1 MEAKLGKNKI
11 LAFRKLSRSGTDQG
25 AKLAFQT
32 EHTLNYER
40 NNESTATKDG
50 AVIVPGG
57 LVATLEIQAVASNDP
72 LNIMLMESVINGE
85 KLEIWEI
92 DLTEETEEGVY
103 PALYMRGNLR
113 SWSVPAPT
121 EGPVELSTSADIDG
135 VPQEGTVEF
144 TAEQLE
150 EIQYA
155 FRDLDPFVEVPA
167 G

>member
-11 LAFRKLSRSGTDQG
+11 LAFRKLADAGTAAG

-50 AVIVPGG
+50 AVINPGG
-57 LVATLEIQAVASNDP
+57 LVATLEINALASNDP
-72 LNIMLMESVINGE
+72 VNNMLMESVINGE

-92 DLTEETEEGVY
+92 DLTAPTTEGGTTY
-103 PALYMRGNLR
+103 NALYMRGNLR

-121 EGPVELSTSADIDG
+121 EGPVEISTSADIDG
-135 VPQEGTVEF
+135 IPQEGVVTF
-144 TAEQLE
+144 TAEQMD

-155 FRDLDPFVEVPA
+155 FRDLIAVV
-167 G
+167 

>member
-11 LAFRKLSRSGTDQG
+11 LAFRKLSEAGTATG
-25 AKLAFQT
+25 AKLAFQV

-50 AVIVPGG
+50 AVINPGG
-57 LVATLEIQAVASNDP
+57 LVATLEINALASNDP
-72 LNIMLMESVINGE
+72 VNNMLMESVIAGE

-92 DLTEETEEGVY
+92 DLTTEGTLNTY

-121 EGPVELSTSADIDG
+121 EGPVEISTSADIDG
-135 VPQEGTVEF
+135 VPQDGTVTF
-144 TAEQLE
+144 TAEQMD

-155 FRDLDPFVEVPA
+155 FRDLTIVTP
-167 G
+167 